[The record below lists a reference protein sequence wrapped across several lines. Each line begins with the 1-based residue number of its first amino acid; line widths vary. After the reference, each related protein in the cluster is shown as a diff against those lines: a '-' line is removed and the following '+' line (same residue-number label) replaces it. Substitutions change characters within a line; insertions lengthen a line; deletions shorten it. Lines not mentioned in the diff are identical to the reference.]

1 MVCELCKVQ
10 IEIFPVVRDPSSVA
24 FPGISKVVAKCGF
37 ATSLIAIND
46 RETLT
51 RALP

>member
-24 FPGISKVVAKCGF
+24 FPGISKLVAKFGF
-37 ATSLIAIND
+37 ATSLIAIGD
-46 RETLT
+46 REALTGTL
-51 RALP
+51 P